1 MDKKKILIAMT
12 CALTVSVSIS
22 AQQGTYVSIDEATA
36 TAAKNNANV
45 QISELERK
53 ISNANYHETDAV
65 FLPQISVGY
74 TAITTNNPMNA
85 FGFLLNQRTVT
96 SQDFDPAKLNHP
108 SASQNYSADLNVKL
122 PLVNA
127 DMFYARKGA
136 KYQEEVYKNKAKYTQ
151 NRITFEVKKAYTQ
164 LQFSYQAQEILQST
178 LKDVTRIYESVN
190 NFYNQGLVQKSDVLN
205 AQVQVN
211 TVESALIKA
220 SSSVKNASDGLRLLM
235 GANKEGNTYQTDS
248 LTQQQFQSDGQS
260 FSTLRPDVVAMQK
273 AFDASRMMV
282 KSSNMSFLPRINA
295 FGSYNLNDS
304 KAFGFD
310 ADSYLIGINMSW
322 DIFSGNRNRS
332 KLKASILQ
340 RNKIQEELN
349 LYVDQSRLEYDKT
362 LRDLQDLE
370 VEISKQ
376 KASVEQA
383 TEALRILSDRYKEG
397 LTRTTDL
404 LAAQAQLSQQQ
415 LLLAQAVMSYN
426 ITTYYLNLLSTAN

>member
-1 MDKKKILIAMT
+1 MDNKKNFIAMI
-12 CALTVSVSIS
+12 CALAVSISIS
-22 AQQGTYVSIDEATA
+22 AQQSTYVSIDEAVSV
-36 TAAKNNANV
+36 AAKNNANV
-45 QISELERK
+45 QISELEHK
-53 ISNANYHETDAV
+53 IANANYHETDAV
-65 FLPQISVGY
+65 FLPQVSVGY
-74 TAITTNNPMNA
+74 TAVTTNNPLNA

-96 SQDFDPAKLNHP
+96 SQDFDPAKLNDP
-108 SASQNYSADLNVKL
+108 SAAHNYSADINVKL

-151 NRITFEVKKAYTQ
+151 NWIAFEVKKAYTQ
-164 LQFSYQAQEILQST
+164 LQFSYQAQQILQST
-178 LKDVTRIYESVN
+178 LEDVKRIHESVS
-190 NFYNQGLVQKSDVLN
+190 NFYNQGLIQKSDVLN

-211 TVESALIKA
+211 TVESALAKA
-220 SSSVKNASDGLRLLM
+220 GSSVKNASDELGLLM
-235 GANKEGNTYQTDS
+235 ATNDGNDIYRTDS
-248 LTQQQFQSDGQS
+248 LSQQQLQLNGQV

-273 AFDASRMMV
+273 AVDASRMMV

-310 ADSYLIGINMSW
+310 ADSYLVGINLSW

-332 KLKASILQ
+332 KLKASVLQ
-340 RNKIQEELN
+340 RNKMQEELN
-349 LYVDQSRLEYDKT
+349 LYVNKSRLEYNKT

-370 VEISKQ
+370 VEIRKQ
-376 KASVEQA
+376 KANVEQA

-404 LAAQAQLSQQQ
+404 LAAQAQLSQQRLQ
-415 LLLAQAVMSYN
+415 LAQAVMSYN

>member
-1 MDKKKILIAMT
+1 MDKKNLITLT
-12 CALTVSVSIS
+12 CTLAASVVIS
-22 AQQGTYVSIDEATA
+22 AQEINYISIDEAVNTA
-36 TAAKNNANV
+36 GKNNANV
-45 QISELERK
+45 QISELEHK
-53 ISNANYHETDAV
+53 ISNANFHETDAV
-65 FLPQISVGY
+65 FLPQVSVGY
-74 TAITTNNPMNA
+74 TAVTTNNPLNA

-96 SQDFDPAKLNHP
+96 SQDFDPAKLNDP
-108 SASQNYSADLNVKL
+108 SAAHNYSADINVKL

-151 NRITFEVKKAYTQ
+151 NWIAFEVRKAYTQ
-164 LQFSYQAQEILQST
+164 LQFSYQAQQILQST
-178 LKDVTRIYESVN
+178 LEDVKRIHESVS
-190 NFYNQGLVQKSDVLN
+190 NFYDQGLIQKSDVLN

-211 TVESALIKA
+211 TVESALAKA
-220 SSSVKNASDGLRLLM
+220 GSSVKNASDELGLLM
-235 GANKEGNTYQTDS
+235 ATNDGNDIYQTDS
-248 LTQQQFQSDGQS
+248 LSQQQLQLNGQV

-273 AFDASRMMV
+273 AVDASRMMV

-310 ADSYLIGINMSW
+310 ADSYLVGINLSW

-332 KLKASILQ
+332 KLKASVLQ
-340 RNKIQEELN
+340 RNKMQEELN
-349 LYVDQSRLEYDKT
+349 LYVNKSRLEYNKT
-362 LRDLQDLE
+362 LRELQDLE
-370 VEISKQ
+370 VEIHKQ

-404 LAAQAQLSQQQ
+404 LAAQAQLSQQRLQ
-415 LLLAQAVMSYN
+415 LAQAVMSYN

>member
-1 MDKKKILIAMT
+1 MNKKKTLIVMI
-12 CALTVSVSIS
+12 CALAIAISVS
-22 AQQGTYVSIDEATA
+22 AQQGSYVSIDEAVG

-45 QISELERK
+45 QISELEQK
-53 ISNANYHETDAV
+53 ISNANYHETDAL
-65 FLPQISVGY
+65 FLPQISIGY
-74 TAITTNNPMNA
+74 TAVTTNNPMNA
-85 FGFLLNQRTVT
+85 FGFLLNQRIVT
-96 SQDFDPAKLNHP
+96 SQDFAPVKLNHP

-122 PLVNA
+122 PLINA

-136 KYQEEVYKNKAKYTQ
+136 KYQEEVYRNKAKYTQ
-151 NRITFEVKKAYTQ
+151 NWIAFEVKKAYTQ
-164 LQFSYQAQEILQST
+164 LQFSYQTQGILQST
-178 LKDVTRIYESVN
+178 LNDVTKIYESVK

-211 TVESALIKA
+211 TVESALAKA
-220 SSSVKNASDGLRLLM
+220 GSSVKNASDGLRLLM
-235 GANKEGNTYQTDS
+235 GVNEENDIYQTDS
-248 LTQQQFQSDGQS
+248 LAQQELKSGWKS
-260 FSTLRPDVVAMQK
+260 FSILRPDVVAMEK
-273 AFDASRMMV
+273 ALDASRMTV
-282 KSSNMSFLPRINA
+282 KSFNMSFFPRINA

-310 ADSYLIGINMSW
+310 ASSYLVGINMSW

-340 RNKIQEELN
+340 RNKMQEELN
-349 LYVDQSRLEYDKT
+349 LYVDKSRLEYNKT

-376 KASVEQA
+376 KTSVEQA

-415 LLLAQAVMSYN
+415 LQLAQAVMSYN

>member
-1 MDKKKILIAMT
+1 MNKKKYLISLT
-12 CALTVSVSIS
+12 CALAVSISIS
-22 AQQGTYVSIDEATA
+22 AQQGTYVSIDEAVG

-45 QISELERK
+45 QISELEHK
-53 ISNANYHETDAV
+53 IANANFHETDAI

-74 TAITTNNPMNA
+74 TATTTNNPLNA

-96 SQDFDPAKLNHP
+96 SQDFDPIKLNNPGAAH
-108 SASQNYSADLNVKL
+108 NYSADINVKL

-127 DMFYARKGA
+127 DMFYARRGA

-151 NRITFEVKKAYTQ
+151 NWIAFEVKKAYTQ
-164 LQFSYQAQEILQST
+164 LQFSYQAHEILQAT
-178 LKDVTRIYESVN
+178 LEDVKRIYESVN

-211 TVESALIKA
+211 TVESALAKA
-220 SSSVKNASDGLRLLM
+220 GSSVKNASDGLGLLM
-235 GANKEGNTYQTDS
+235 GTDDGSDIYRTDS
-248 LTQQQFQSDGQS
+248 LAQQQLQLNIQT

-273 AFDASRMMV
+273 AVNASQMMV

-310 ADSYLIGINMSW
+310 ADSYLVGINLSW
-322 DIFSGNRNRS
+322 EIFSGNRNRS

-340 RNKIQEELN
+340 RNKMQEELN
-349 LYVDQSRLEYDKT
+349 LYVDKSRLEYNKT

-370 VEISKQ
+370 VEINKQ
-376 KASVEQA
+376 KTSVEQA
-383 TEALRILSDRYKEG
+383 TEALRILSDRYREG

-404 LAAQAQLSQQQ
+404 LAAQAQLSQQRLQ
-415 LLLAQAVMSYN
+415 LAQAVMSYN